1 MRRRRGSQKGF
12 ALVLTL
18 VVTALLV
25 GVAAEFIHGVYVETS
40 LHRNYLNLQQ
50 AGLMAESGVSGG
62 IALVRGLRT
71 AGNGAPLLQVLAKPQ
86 ELEDEKGQVS
96 ITIEEEEGKLNL
108 NDVSRPTDVHE
119 IFHPMT
125 QRLLRLLTLPVGAAD
140 ALADW
145 VDVNDDPRP
154 DGAESAYYQA
164 LPSPSLPRNGRAKT
178 FGELG
183 LVRWLNP
190 AVVQRL
196 RPYAT
201 VYGDREA
208 INVNTA
214 PKEVLMAL
222 HEDMSEAMA
231 NAIIDRRRESPIANF
246 GELSGIPGMQRIAN
260 DLGTRVT
267 YTGSTYRLISRATVG
282 EAVRVVEAVV
292 NIDGI
297 QPKYLY
303 WREY

>member
-1 MRRRRGSQKGF
+1 MRRRSGSQKGF

-50 AGLMAESGVSGG
+50 ASLMAESGVSGG
-62 IALVRGLRT
+62 IALVRGLRS
-71 AGNGAPLLQVLAKPQ
+71 AGNGAPLLQALAKPQ

-108 NDVSRPTDVHE
+108 NDVSRPTDTHE
-119 IFHPMT
+119 IFHPMA
-125 QRLLRLLTLPVGAAD
+125 QRLLRLLKLPQGAAD

-154 DGAESAYYQA
+154 DGAEAAYYQA
-164 LPSPSLPRNGRAKT
+164 LPSPYLPRNGRAKS
-178 FGELG
+178 FGEIG
-183 LVRWLNP
+183 LVRWLSP
-190 AVVQRL
+190 AAAQRL
-196 RPYAT
+196 RPFAT

-214 PKEVLMAL
+214 PKEILMAL
-222 HEDMSEAMA
+222 HEDMSETLA

-246 GELSGIPGMQRIAN
+246 GELSGIPGMQKIAN
-260 DLGTRVT
+260 DLGTRIAFK
-267 YTGSTYRLISRATVG
+267 GSTYRFVSRATIG

-292 NIDGI
+292 NVDGI